1 MENAIV
7 SAVSD
12 NVSPEEEK
20 IPEAVTS
27 VESEKCPVEVVSQ
40 ESSSETT
47 LPKTPSVKETK
58 EEDPK
63 PSVAQK
69 KKPSRRR
76 SSIGMQ
82 LMSTFLAPGTEEIMS
97 PVEPRVRP
105 KRNIP
110 VRPPP
115 APVAPVK
122 RVKPVEVRYS
132 FDLGERKETK
142 SCLKT
147 TNWPILIGKGTI
159 VPKPKSRTQMAA
171 SKVKEKYRNSSNFG
185 EATPIRRPS
194 KLKFHN
200 ICSIRV
206 MTPRADYDPERLNMG
221 SPEGYDA
228 FRERLSTVELQLTP
242 QSEAM
247 LDEMRETG
255 VVQVNAQMVFGD
267 SDTMASADDANNTAV
282 EDVAFVEE
290 AEKEPEVLVEKKK
303 ASRRKSVMLGSAAPL
318 KSPAKIE
325 QARDDDIVEV
335 SSEPTITS
343 SSASSRKSRRSV
355 RLNPEAI
362 EKPDEQDEAILYE
375 KEKEPKK
382 KRDRD
387 APVDCPIEPNP
398 KRSRR
403 RSAYIKPDE
412 EVTVDVDA
420 GKEKKNTTIAA
431 FFSPKQP
438 KKTEEKVLEAK
449 KERKTSRRSS
459 AYFGTARVSKEKF
472 VQELDEDMEIVE
484 DPTPSTSSVVTSSS
498 SSSGSTLKL
507 EDDSS
512 APPPTSLKLASIFEK
527 PSAQIARVAE
537 VKDKISTPTSSPSS
551 TKFFSMFSPKPKP
564 KVVSESS
571 SETITV
577 SDSPIVQRKPKSAGV
592 QRKEHWGDRHPE
604 SYEFILRMASESSV
618 LEGEIINE
626 DLFKTRTVDAGIFDI
641 VSKVESDLREV
652 EQEQADILIAEPP
665 EEITIEKLSVPEK
678 CCPSTVFPSDMDHL
692 VEGSEE
698 KELICGW
705 LKRWK
710 KRVRKEWER
719 ELASKKQKQKNE
731 GRRGRK
737 RKDSEDSGDEY
748 ELDARDDDLEN
759 PLVLI
764 GPTGVGKTAL
774 IRALAKQS
782 NMRII
787 SIGPDEERSGA
798 EIKKKLQEAIR
809 SHRVDQ
815 QPDRR
820 ISMFYKTVTDSSF
833 NPKNA
838 TPKEFVQSLVVFEHV
853 DVFFEKLDR
862 YGTNGLLE
870 IVNDSAVP
878 VIFTCENDWPRKTAQ
893 VELRRRY
900 LEVRMGRN
908 EVKIQ
913 KYVQKLI
920 YSCRNVFI
928 DDSTIQKLST
938 SVNHDL
944 QSLIRQAHLF
954 SLVPT
959 LPFPITS
966 RFLTSTGFE
975 QDWERPR
982 EALSKKEERLEEAI
996 EQYGDVL
1003 PDGIVKILHPK
1014 IEKLWNA
1021 DGRKLAR
1028 KQSECLEHVQ
1038 NAFEA
1043 LHGRYSRK
1051 SLVQD
1056 VLPLLVPIDR
1066 IERQKRAVS
1075 RRHLHRF
1082 KVLSDV
1088 PIDGDALIE
1097 VVGGWSISGRGH

>member
-1 MENAIV
+1 MENAIA

-12 NVSPEEEK
+12 NVSPEEEE
-20 IPEAVTS
+20 ISEPVTS
-27 VESEKCPVEVVSQ
+27 VESEKCPVEMVSQ
-40 ESSSETT
+40 ESSSEGTIS
-47 LPKTPSVKETK
+47 KH
-58 EEDPK
+58 EEKKKDDPK

-122 RVKPVEVRYS
+122 KVKPVEVRYS

-147 TNWPILIGKGTI
+147 TTWPILIGKGTI

-171 SKVKEKYRNSSNFG
+171 SKVKEKYRNSANFG

-206 MTPRADYDPERLNMG
+206 MTPRADYDPERLQMG

-267 SDTMASADDANNTAV
+267 SDTMATESSSDANNTAV

-290 AEKEPEVLVEKKK
+290 AEKEPDVFVEKKK

-335 SSEPTITS
+335 SSEPSTS
-343 SSASSRKSRRSV
+343 SSSSRKSRRSV
-355 RLNPEAI
+355 RLNPDAI
-362 EKPDEQDEAILYE
+362 EKPDEKDVILYE

-387 APVDCPIEPNP
+387 VPVDGPVEPNP

-412 EVTVDVDA
+412 EVTVDMDV

-431 FFSPKQP
+431 FFSPKHP
-438 KKTEEKVLEAK
+438 KKTEEKVLEAE
-449 KERKTSRRSS
+449 KERKSSRRSS

-472 VQELDEDMEIVE
+472 VQELDEDVEIVE
-484 DPTPSTSSVVTSSS
+484 DPTPLTSSVIARFSSSSS
-498 SSSGSTLKL
+498 SSSGSTLKI
-507 EDDSS
+507 EEDSS

-537 VKDKISTPTSSPSS
+537 VKDNKISTPTSSPSS

-571 SETITV
+571 SDTITV
-577 SDSPIVQRKPKSAGV
+577 SDSPMVQRKPKSAGV

-604 SYEFILRMASESSV
+604 SYEFVLKMAPESSI
-618 LEGEIINE
+618 LEEEIIDE
-626 DLFKTRTVDAGIFDI
+626 DIFNSRI
-641 VSKVESDLREV
+641 VEDDVLSVGLKVESDLREV
-652 EQEQADILIAEPP
+652 EQEQADFLIATPP

-692 VEGSEE
+692 VEGAEE

-719 ELASKKQKQKNE
+719 ELATKKQKQKHE

-737 RKDSEDSGDEY
+737 RKDSEDSGDEF

-833 NPKNA
+833 NPKNS

-862 YGTNGLLE
+862 YGPNGLLE
-870 IVNDSAVP
+870 IVNDSSVP

-893 VELRRRY
+893 VELRRRFF
-900 LEVRMGRN
+900 EVRMGRN

-920 YSCRNVFI
+920 YSCRNVFL

-982 EALSKKEERLEEAI
+982 EALSKKDERLEEAI
-996 EQYGDVL
+996 EQHGDVL
-1003 PDGIVKILHPK
+1003 PDGIVKIHHPK
-1014 IEKLWNA
+1014 KEKLWDA

-1028 KQSECLEHVQ
+1028 KQSECLESVQ

-1066 IERQKRAVS
+1066 VERQKRAVS

-1097 VVGGWSISGRGH
+1097 VVGGWSISGRH

>member
-1 MENAIV
+1 MENAIA

-12 NVSPEEEK
+12 NVSPEVEK
-20 IPEAVTS
+20 IPEAVKS
-27 VESEKCPVEVVSQ
+27 VESEKGPVEVVSQ

-47 LPKTPSVKETK
+47 LPRTPSVEETK
-58 EEDPK
+58 EEESK

-110 VRPPP
+110 VRPAPP
-115 APVAPVK
+115 PVAPVK

-147 TNWPILIGKGTI
+147 TTWPILIGKGTI

-171 SKVKEKYRNSSNFG
+171 SKVKEKYRNSANFG

-303 ASRRKSVMLGSAAPL
+303 SSRRKSVMLGSAAPL

-355 RLNPEAI
+355 RLNPDVI

-387 APVDCPIEPNP
+387 VPDECPIEPNP

-438 KKTEEKVLEAK
+438 KKEKKETEKKVLEAK
-449 KERKTSRRSS
+449 KERKSSRRSS

-472 VQELDEDMEIVE
+472 VQELDEDVEIVE
-484 DPTPSTSSVVTSSS
+484 DSAPSTSS
-498 SSSGSTLKL
+498 SSSGSTLKT
-507 EDDSS
+507 EENSS

-527 PSAQIARVAE
+527 PPAQIARVAE

-564 KVVSESS
+564 KVVSEAS

-577 SDSPIVQRKPKSAGV
+577 TDSPIVQRKPKSAGV
-592 QRKEHWGDRHPE
+592 QRKEHWGDRHPD
-604 SYEFILRMASESSV
+604 SYEFVLKMAPESRILD
-618 LEGEIINE
+618 GEIINE
-626 DLFKTRTVDAGIFDI
+626 DLFKSRTVDEDVFNVG
-641 VSKVESDLREV
+641 SQVESDLREV

-665 EEITIEKLSVPEK
+665 EEISIEKLSVPEK

-833 NPKNA
+833 NPKNSA
-838 TPKEFVQSLVVFEHV
+838 PKEFVQSLVVFEHV

-982 EALSKKEERLEEAI
+982 EALSKKDERLEEAI

-1003 PDGIVKILHPK
+1003 PDGMVKTLHPK
-1014 IEKLWNA
+1014 IEKLWDA

-1028 KQSECLEHVQ
+1028 KQSECLESVQ

-1066 IERQKRAVS
+1066 IERQKRALS

-1082 KVLSDV
+1082 KVHSDV

-1097 VVGGWSISGRGH
+1097 VVGGWSISGRH